1 MTSDIKALII
11 KAFGSEVMK
20 KLVFSRPTS
29 PDAAKK
35 ISGRL
40 CAHRGRR
47 ILALEYSLPDDTV
60 AQRNVGE
67 GELSTY
73 IDSVLNAYRQV
84 NLITTLG
91 DAERK
96 FSKDGKEVLLGADK
110 LERKLSAQ
118 RPEFESAIEALDN
131 KKERL
136 LCGDEPFLFALG
148 ISDKSGRVHD
158 KKQGKFRQICRFL
171 EHIADIYEKL
181 PNDGE
186 ITVFDLC
193 CGKSYLG
200 FAVYH
205 YLTQVRG
212 RCVRM
217 LGVDLKGETVRR
229 CELLARELNFT
240 GMNFISGDIRELPR
254 DEKPNL
260 VLSLHAC
267 DIATDIV
274 LDSAAALGAD
284 VILSTPCC
292 HRYLNDKINAE
303 SLSFVTEYPH
313 LKGKLCEVL
322 TDAIRLARLRSF
334 GYKVAALELT
344 DPDDTPKNTLLRAVR
359 SQGVN
364 TDEAR
369 EEYEKILEF
378 VLGDKRKSYLSEICK

>member
-1 MTSDIKALII
+1 MTSDIKTLII
-11 KAFGSEVMK
+11 RAFGCEVLK
-20 KLVFSRPTS
+20 KLVLSRPDS
-29 PDAAKK
+29 PSCAKK

-67 GELSTY
+67 AELSKY
-73 IDSVLNAYRQV
+73 LDGVLGDYKQV
-84 NLITTLG
+84 NLITSVG

-110 LERKLSAQ
+110 LERKLNAEK
-118 RPEFESAIEALDN
+118 PEFESAIEALDN
-131 KKERL
+131 KKDRL
-136 LCGDEPFLFALG
+136 LDGSEPFLFSLG
-148 ISDKSGRVHD
+148 ISDKNGRVHD

-181 PNDGE
+181 PQDGE
-186 ITVFDLC
+186 ILVFDLC

-205 YLTQVRG
+205 YLTAIRERQ
-212 RCVRM
+212 VRM
-217 LGVDLKGETVRR
+217 LGVDLKGETVKR
-229 CELLARELNFT
+229 CELLARELKFE
-240 GMNFISGDIRELPR
+240 GMNFISGDIRELPK

-274 LDSAAALGAD
+274 LDSAAALEAD

-303 SLSFVTEYPH
+303 SLSFVTEHPH

-334 GYKVAALELT
+334 GYKVTALELT
-344 DPDDTPKNTLLRAVR
+344 DPDDTPKNTLLRAVK

-364 TDEAR
+364 KNAAR

-378 VLGDKRKSYLSEICK
+378 VLGDKKGSYLSEICK